1 MTAVLRW
8 YAQHRENLRAL
19 GILAGIALALLALI
33 WLIPVRAEASPYPP
47 KPQPCVTAP
56 SVCVSTPAGPGVHPT
71 PSPPVHHLAA
81 TGADFSTALLMVA
94 GMAAFGVFLL
104 VLGAA
109 YRKDEKAHAVR
120 HGGETS

>member
-19 GILAGIALALLALI
+19 GILAGIALALLAVI
-33 WLIPVRAEASPYPP
+33 YLIPVRAEASPYPP

-56 SVCVSTPAGPGVHPT
+56 SVCAPTPTGPGVQLFT

-81 TGADFSTALLMVA
+81 TGGDYRLPVVM
-94 GMAAFGVFLL
+94 GVFAVVGGAFLL
-104 VLGAA
+104 GEVRR
-109 YRKDEKAHAVR
+109 RKGSK
-120 HGGETS
+120 S